1 MLIFCYQEDFKG
13 ARVPCGNTLNR
24 REYSEEEQPD
34 TFPCQRSRCRHTG
47 NFPNNNHANGK
58 DTIAAV
64 RQL

>member
-13 ARVPCGNTLNR
+13 AWVPWGDKLNK
-24 REYSEEEQPD
+24 REYQEEEKPD
-34 TFPCQRSRCRHTG
+34 TFPCQRSRNSYTG
-47 NFPNNNHANGK
+47 NLAKNKHANGK